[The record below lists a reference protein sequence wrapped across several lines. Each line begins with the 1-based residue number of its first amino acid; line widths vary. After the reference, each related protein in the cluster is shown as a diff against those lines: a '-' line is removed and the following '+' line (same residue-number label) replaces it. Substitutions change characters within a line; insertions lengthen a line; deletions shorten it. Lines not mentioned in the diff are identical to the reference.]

1 MKQAYL
7 YQSQSEIARLKALEK
22 YATSENGIAQA
33 LAVKALETN
42 NTNSQNLNIAA
53 PQDPVFKW
61 VSLFLPTLSSVYA
74 IHSNAQVQATS
85 LKYNSETSQAMFSAF
100 TNFGNKSQ
108 QGTVVNGTAIIGNEN
123 NFLDNNS
130 HLGDSSDFNG
140 TVTTQTDNSLK
151 YNDEHITQDINQ
163 VNYQC
168 TTNIINGITCTK

>member
-1 MKQAYL
+1 
-7 YQSQSEIARLKALEK
+7 
-22 YATSENGIAQA
+22 
-33 LAVKALETN
+33 
-42 NTNSQNLNIAA
+42 
-53 PQDPVFKW
+53 
-61 VSLFLPTLSSVYA
+61 
-74 IHSNAQVQATS
+74 
-85 LKYNSETSQAMFSAF
+85 MFSAF

-151 YNDEHITQDINQ
+151 YHDEYITQDINQ

-168 TTNIINGITCTK
+168 TTTK